1 MHTPAF
7 CNFSTVENRED
18 IQKYESFTF
27 SYFYLSFSLSIG
39 YFIAEL
45 KLIGLRCP
53 HLKGTEWGTVKVTD
67 ASV

>member
-1 MHTPAF
+1 MRLGVPPPPQYNNMHT
-7 CNFSTVENRED
+7 R
-18 IQKYESFTF
+18 
-27 SYFYLSFSLSIG
+27 SLKVDQVVIW

-53 HLKGTEWGTVKVTD
+53 YLKGTEWGTVKVTD